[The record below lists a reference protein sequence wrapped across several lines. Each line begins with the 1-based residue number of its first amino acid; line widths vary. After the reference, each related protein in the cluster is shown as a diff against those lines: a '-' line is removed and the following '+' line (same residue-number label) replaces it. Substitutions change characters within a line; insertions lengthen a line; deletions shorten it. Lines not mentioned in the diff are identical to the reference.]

1 VTAKKSTL
9 VEAPWWYRHV
19 PRDFMSS
26 PDVAMMTTEEIGS
39 YFLLLQAAWLGGES
53 CTLPND
59 LERLSKLARVNTLS
73 EIVLSKF
80 HKDKKGRLFN
90 PRLRDEW
97 EEALKRSEHGK
108 NNATKR
114 WKERMPR
121 HSGADATALPS
132 QCQPNATNTNTNTN
146 KRKDQNR
153 LHGAETVLQTV
164 SHSMQITDAGADDDL
179 VDKAKG
185 IFLRIPLN
193 DGSEYDVHVK
203 AVADW
208 EREFPGVDV
217 RQEIRST
224 RAFWLARPI
233 EQRKA
238 RHEIRQS
245 LRAHLG
251 KKQDAAGEPEEWE
264 M

>member
-1 VTAKKSTL
+1 VTAKSTL

-39 YFLLLQAAWLGGES
+39 YFLLLQAAWLGGEG

-59 LERLSKLARVNTLS
+59 RERLSKLARVSTLS

-80 HKDKKGRLFN
+80 QTDKKGRLFN

-114 WKERMPR
+114 WQERMPR
-121 HSGADATALPS
+121 HSGANATALQS
-132 QCQPNATNTNTNTN
+132 QCQPNATNTNTNRH
-146 KRKDQNR
+146 KREDQNR
-153 LHGAETVLQTV
+153 LHDALTSQRTAQTANAA
-164 SHSMQITDAGADDDL
+164 SDL
-179 VDKAKG
+179 VDEAKG
-185 IFLRIPLN
+185 IFLRIPLS
-193 DGSEYDVHVK
+193 DSTEYPIHIK
-203 AVADW
+203 AVQEW
-208 EREFPGVDV
+208 EREFPNVDV

-224 RAFWLARPI
+224 RGFWLAKSPDK
-233 EQRKA
+233 RKTKC
-238 RHEIRQS
+238 EIRQS
-245 LRAHLG
+245 LRWHLARV
-251 KKQDAAGEPEEWE
+251 QDGDLTMEEGGL
-264 M
+264 